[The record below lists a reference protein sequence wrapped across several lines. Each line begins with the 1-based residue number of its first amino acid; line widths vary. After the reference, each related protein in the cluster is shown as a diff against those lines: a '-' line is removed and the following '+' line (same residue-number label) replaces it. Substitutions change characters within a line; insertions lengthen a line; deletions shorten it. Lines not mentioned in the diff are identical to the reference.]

1 VLQVVQLRQTTVAD
15 NIILQGTALS
25 NERETEEE
33 RKEDAERAAALRYQ
47 KQGDFIKGGPQL
59 CVV

>member
-1 VLQVVQLRQTTVAD
+1 MPVNPADLAKNQRLLVLQVLQLRQTTVAD

-33 RKEDAERAAALRYQ
+33 RKEDEERAAALR
-47 KQGDFIKGGPQL
+47 
-59 CVV
+59 